1 MTVCATTLAMS
12 ATITTLD
19 CPNGS
24 KVYLVGTAHFS
35 RESIEDVKRTIA
47 EKQPGVVLLELCS
60 DRRIILQ
67 YSQEAILREA
77 RTMTFAK
84 MRGFIRRDGLVA
96 GVVQS
101 IFLKFTAELTQ
112 QLGMPPGG
120 EFRAGYEEARR
131 IGADIILGDRLVGI
145 TFKRVLGSLSFWKK
159 LRFIFLLLRA
169 LTDKYEVTPEE
180 VERLKSSDMVQLLMG
195 ELTSKF
201 PEVYEVFV
209 NERDKILAHSL
220 MVSANCA
227 QEPHGP
233 PVTVVGVMGVGHVT
247 GVCSYWMDV
256 GDIRPLMLTPEPS
269 LASMAVWSGV
279 KFSFRMGLF
288 FCCAWTLYSLGRR
301 VSPLASWGLWS
312 LWSRLPG
319 SL

>member
-1 MTVCATTLAMS
+1 MS
-12 ATITTLD
+12 ATMTTLD

-35 RESIEDVKRTIA
+35 KESIDEVRHTIA
-47 EKQPGVVLLELCS
+47 EKRPEVVLLELCN

-67 YSQEAILREA
+67 YSQETILNEA
-77 RTMTFAK
+77 RSMTFAK

-120 EFRAGYEEARR
+120 EFRAGYEEARK

-145 TFKRVLGSLSFWKK
+145 TFKRVLASLNFWKK
-159 LRFIFLLLRA
+159 LQFLVLLFRA
-169 LTDKYEVTPEE
+169 LTDRYEITPEA
-180 VERLKSSDMVQLLMG
+180 VENLRSSDMVQLLMG
-195 ELTSKF
+195 ELTSNF
-201 PEVYEVFV
+201 PELYEVFV

-233 PVTVVGVMGVGHVT
+233 PVTVVGVMGIGHVA
-247 GVCSYWMDV
+247 GVSSCWMNV
-256 GDIRPLMLTPEPS
+256 GDIRPLMVVPRPS
-269 LASMAVWSGV
+269 PASMVVWSCL
-279 KFSFRMGLF
+279 KFSMRMGLF
-288 FCCAWTLYSLGRR
+288 VGCATALCFLGRR
-301 VSPLASWGLWS
+301 LMAW
-312 LWSRLPG
+312 RLQK
-319 SL
+319 